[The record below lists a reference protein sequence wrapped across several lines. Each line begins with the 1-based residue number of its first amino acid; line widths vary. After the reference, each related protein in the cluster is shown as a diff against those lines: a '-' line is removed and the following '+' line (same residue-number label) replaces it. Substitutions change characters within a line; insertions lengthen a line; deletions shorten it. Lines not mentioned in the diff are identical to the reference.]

1 MTSTGSNILAFA
13 TTNGLSNLELTD
25 LKTDVLTVGNFDATN
40 MSSDFLRINNI
51 EVDNLQI
58 DIALN
63 LTDNT
68 YIILK
73 KGTINEVI
81 LSENELV
88 YLDGMTS
95 NIQDQLDLESAN
107 IDVNSN
113 NISSN
118 LTQINQIKTITNLF
132 NLTPSLLTLS
142 SSFRDLFYDVED
154 AVVTFKAFQVQFGMI
169 NFPIELVINSQ
180 IQTKAFRDLDF
191 NKIYSNASN
200 ITNNTTSITN
210 NTSAITNNTINLN
223 TAEADILGLQ
233 LKTQYMT
240 SASNQQQT
248 NFQGIIALGPSANW
262 SVFQN
267 ALRINTFGL
276 AGVVI
281 NPGSSKIIDLHSNTV
296 VAGRTSC
303 NFIVAGV
310 GKITLNSEEQHSAF
324 TNARKTQIETNTASI
339 ATNVINIATNAI
351 DITNIQAITDYF
363 SDTVS
368 DFVLNTQQKIFR
380 IDAPTVRIGTFL
392 NPGELNINGGI
403 QVKAFRDADYE
414 QIMKIQVIY

>member
-25 LKTDVLTVGNFDATN
+25 LKTDVLTVGNFNADT

-81 LSENELV
+81 LTENELV
-88 YLDGMTS
+88 YLDGMSS

-107 IDVNSN
+107 IDVNSSNIIVNSN

-132 NLTPSLLTLS
+132 TLTPSLLTLS
-142 SSFRDLFYDVED
+142 SGYRDLFYDIED
-154 AVVTFKAFQVQFGMI
+154 AVITFKSFQVQFGLI
-169 NFPIELVINSQ
+169 NFPIELIINSQ

-248 NFQGIIALGPSANW
+248 NFQGIIALGPSAN
-262 SVFQN
+262 
-267 ALRINTFGL
+267 
-276 AGVVI
+276 
-281 NPGSSKIIDLHSNTV
+281 
-296 VAGRTSC
+296 
-303 NFIVAGV
+303 
-310 GKITLNSEEQHSAF
+310 
-324 TNARKTQIETNTASI
+324 
-339 ATNVINIATNAI
+339 
-351 DITNIQAITDYF
+351 
-363 SDTVS
+363 
-368 DFVLNTQQKIFR
+368 
-380 IDAPTVRIGTFL
+380 
-392 NPGELNINGGI
+392 
-403 QVKAFRDADYE
+403 
-414 QIMKIQVIY
+414 